1 MLLLFRY
8 RFNES
13 WITFLVSCPSL
24 TSLLWI
30 PTTNDVFI
38 NKLSNFCLI
47 MLLYVCLSIFFF
59 FSLFLLEH
67 CFAPIDSLSL
77 LYINII
83 PYGFSIRMLNLGLYM
98 GLEFRRVSGGSGT
111 GRGRARQQDGRENI
125 RNGDRKAPTPLCY
138 YCLYLITTAN
148 SQNSDLHIYLELL
161 SVFCLW

>member
-1 MLLLFRY
+1 
-8 RFNES
+8 
-13 WITFLVSCPSL
+13 
-24 TSLLWI
+24 
-30 PTTNDVFI
+30 
-38 NKLSNFCLI
+38 

-138 YCLYLITTAN
+138 CLYLITKF
-148 SQNSDLHIYLELL
+148 YLCSVHDNAPQRLRYLTDSLGDIFMPLL
-161 SVFCLW
+161 ILLFLFKR